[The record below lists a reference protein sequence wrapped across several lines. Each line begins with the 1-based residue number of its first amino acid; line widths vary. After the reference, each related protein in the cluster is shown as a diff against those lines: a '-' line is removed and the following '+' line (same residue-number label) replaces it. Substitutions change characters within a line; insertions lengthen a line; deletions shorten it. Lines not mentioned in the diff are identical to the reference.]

1 MSNRISVPFHSRWS
15 AMKLGIAVFAAAFF
29 WVGDV
34 ASRLWAGW
42 DEREREL
49 ALQPVPRWRPMRQ
62 VERPLWLC
70 GAAAML
76 LPLFAESGDWLL
88 AAPSAVLVAAAW
100 LVASRLPRARREPVA
115 RRRGRSP
122 ARNRVE
128 SA

>member
-70 GAAAML
+70 GAAAN
-76 LPLFAESGDWLL
+76 
-88 AAPSAVLVAAAW
+88 AAA
-100 LVASRLPRARREPVA
+100 VRRVRRLAPRGAIGCAGGRGLAGREPTA
-115 RRRGRSP
+115 AGTS
-122 ARNRVE
+122 
-128 SA
+128 